1 MHERNGTNK
10 QKMSETSQLF
20 LGIISGERR
29 RAHAEVADRASRIA
43 GGLNKLGVSQ
53 GDSVCILMRN
63 DIAFVEVAYAAMRL
77 GAYGVPVNWHFKP
90 EEINYILKD
99 SGTSVLVGHADML
112 HRLREAI
119 PPGVSVFSVPT
130 PPEILQHYKI
140 DPEGPAKPDFA
151 IDFDFWLARQVPYDG
166 PVVPQP
172 QNMIYTSGTTGHP
185 KGVRRNAPTAEQI
198 AAAEKMRALI
208 FGLKPGSRAL
218 LPGPLY
224 HSAPNSFGLRAGRLG
239 GALAL
244 MPRFEPEEFLKLVE
258 EQRIDTIFMVPTMF
272 IRLMKL
278 PEQVRR
284 KYDVSSLRHVIH
296 AAAPCPPDIKRAMI
310 EWWGPVIYEFYG
322 STESGAVTFATSEDA
337 LKKPGTVGR
346 ISPGAE
352 LRFIGDDGRVLPTG
366 EIGEIYSRIATNPDF
381 TYHNK
386 PEKRTEIEREGFITS
401 GDVGYIDADGYV
413 FICDRKRDMVIS
425 GGVNIYP
432 AEIEAVLH
440 AVPGVHDCAV
450 FGIPD
455 EEFGEA
461 LMAVV
466 EPQAGVSL
474 EIADIRARLRASLA
488 DYKVPKHVEIQTQ
501 LPREDSGKIFKR
513 RLRDPYWQ
521 QTGRR
526 I

>member
-1 MHERNGTNK
+1 MQQNA
-10 QKMSETSQLF
+10 QAKMSETSQLF
-20 LGIISGERR
+20 LGIISGERAR
-29 RAHAEVADRASRIA
+29 THAEVADRASRIA
-43 GGLNKLGVSQ
+43 GGLSKLGVKQ

-63 DIAFVEVAYAAMRL
+63 DIAFIEVAYAAMRL

-112 HRLREAI
+112 HRLRGAI
-119 PPGVSVFSVPT
+119 PPGVNVFSVPT
-130 PPEILQHYKI
+130 PPEILGNYKI
-140 DPEGPAKPDFA
+140 DPEGLAKPDFA
-151 IDFDFWLARQVPYDG
+151 IDFDSWLARQVAYDG

-185 KGVRRNAPTAEQI
+185 KGVRRSAPTAEQTT
-198 AAAEKMRALI
+198 AAERMRVLI
-208 FGLKPGSRAL
+208 YGLKPGSRAL

-239 GALAL
+239 GALVL
-244 MPRFEPEEFLKLVE
+244 MPRFDPEEFLKLVE

-278 PEQVRR
+278 PGQVRR

-352 LRFIGDDGRVLPTG
+352 LRFIGDDGRVLPIG
-366 EIGEIYSRIATNPDF
+366 EIGEIYSRIATSPDF

-386 PEKRTEIEREGFITS
+386 PEKRAEIEREGFITS

-440 AVPGVHDCAV
+440 AIPGVHDCAV

-466 EPQAGVSL
+466 EPQAGVL
-474 EIADIRARLRASLA
+474 LDVTDIRARLKASLA

-513 RLRDPYWQ
+513 RLRDPYWERA
-521 QTGRR
+521 GRR

>member
-1 MHERNGTNK
+1 
-10 QKMSETSQLF
+10 MSPIPLF
-20 LGIISGERR
+20 SGIISGERR
-29 RAHAEVADRASRIA
+29 RGHAEVADRAARMA
-43 GGLNKLGVSQ
+43 GGFEGIGVKQ

-63 DIAFVEVAYAAMRL
+63 DIAFIEAAYGAMQL
-77 GAYGVPVNWHFKP
+77 GAYAVPVNWHFKP
-90 EEINYILKD
+90 EEIRYILED
-99 SGTSVLVGHADML
+99 SGTRVLVAHADML
-112 HRLREAI
+112 HQLRDAI
-119 PPGVSVFSVPT
+119 PNGVTVLSVPT
-130 PPEILQHYKI
+130 PPEILGHYKI
-140 DPEGPAKPDFA
+140 DPDHLATPDFA
-151 IDFDFWLARQVPYDG
+151 VDLESWLQAQRPYDG
-166 PVVPQP
+166 PARPQP
-172 QNMIYTSGTTGHP
+172 ANMIYTSGTTGHP
-185 KGVRRNAPTAEQI
+185 KGVRRHAPTPEQSASAER
-198 AAAEKMRALI
+198 MRAMI
-208 FGLKPGSRAL
+208 YGLRPGARAL

-239 GALAL
+239 GALVL
-244 MPRFEPEEFLKLVE
+244 MPRFDPEEFLRLVE
-258 EQRIDTIFMVPTMF
+258 AEKIDTIFMVPTMF

-278 PEQVRR
+278 PEAVRR
-284 KYDVSSLRHVIH
+284 KYDMSSLHHVIH
-296 AAAPCPPDIKRAMI
+296 AAAPCPADVKRAMI

-322 STESGAVTFATSEDA
+322 STESGAVTFANSEDA

-346 ISPGAE
+346 IAPGAE
-352 LRFIGDDGRVLPTG
+352 LRFIGEDGRMLPQG
-366 EIGEIYSRIATNPDF
+366 EIGEIYSRIAGNPDF

-386 PEKRTEIEREGFITS
+386 PEKRAEIDRDGFITS

-432 AEIEAVLH
+432 AEIEAALH

-466 EPQAGVSL
+466 EPQAGVTL
-474 EIADIRARLRASLA
+474 DIADIRAQLKTSLA
-488 DYKVPKHVEIQTQ
+488 DYKVPKHVEILKD

-513 RLRDPYWQ
+513 RLRDPYWERA
-521 QTGRR
+521 GRR